1 MVKLPRPLNKDIE
14 SDVWIDE
21 DIWGHRLYDE
31 QTPWLTFL
39 EFLGITQSEA
49 LEGRGFV
56 EKDYNALKYNT
67 YNRLYLRNI
76 LFNNPHLDAILIEPL
91 DNDDQWKKWF
101 EYIQDN
107 CGGIPSPDFSY
118 LKERFFSFRDFAQA
132 IKFLQSSS
140 IEGDSNKRWS
150 SKFVF
155 PYGPHCLY
163 EDLRVTNNG
172 ASNDRRFFARTGELL
187 YLMFCRAE
195 KGQDVLF
202 YLKKLG
208 LVSSKEFSKF
218 HLSKWDRLVATLQP
232 NQDNKPIERNRN
244 SAYLPYLSLPEYN
257 HLAEDWISILQCDM
271 PDYDAIPHLVTIT
284 GLHIIIYL
292 LNRAK
297 ETLKQSPT
305 SKFILEIIAPEKTI
319 VRDLAASSFL
329 ENNNLSKE
337 AIKAHIKAIEHTDE
351 WKECEVADE
360 PLESAFSLL
369 EKTFAWS
376 KPKEE
381 AIRIGSLDKLLEHLC
396 EKAITRHETH
406 LSKFHRSWSKEIGL
420 SSSRG
425 SRRIRYAPTD
435 SLLKTLVL
443 CTVPFRMEFQLF
455 LSELNRKYGF
465 IIGDRQAAETINTG
479 TADQE
484 AFSENA
490 HRLEQRLI
498 SIGLLKRLSDAC
510 AYVQN
515 PFAVEDFR

>member
-1 MVKLPRPLNKDIE
+1 MIRLPRPLNKEIE

-39 EFLGITQSEA
+39 EFLGIVQSEA
-49 LEGRGFV
+49 VEGRSFV
-56 EKDYNALKYNT
+56 EKGYNALKYKT

-76 LFNNPHLDAILIEPL
+76 LFNNPHLDAILAEPL
-91 DNDDQWKKWF
+91 DNDNQWKKWL
-101 EYIQDN
+101 EYIHDN
-107 CGGIPSPDFSY
+107 CGGISSPDFSY
-118 LKERFFSFRDFAQA
+118 LKERFSSFRDFVQA
-132 IKFLQSSS
+132 VKFLQSSS

-163 EDLRVTNNG
+163 EDLRVTNSG
-172 ASNDRRFFARTGELL
+172 AGNDRRFFARTGELL
-187 YLMFCRAE
+187 YLMFCRANR
-195 KGQDVLF
+195 GQDVLF

-208 LVSSKEFSKF
+208 LVDNKEFNKF
-218 HLSKWDRLVATLQP
+218 HLSKWNRLVATLQP
-232 NQDNKPIERNRN
+232 DKDNQAIEHNRK
-244 SAYLPYLSLPEYN
+244 SPYLPYLSLPEYDN
-257 HLAEDWISILQCDM
+257 LAEDWISILGCDM
-271 PDYDAIPHLVTIT
+271 PDYDAVPHLVTIT

-297 ETLKQSPT
+297 ETLKQKTHPT
-305 SKFILEIIAPEKTI
+305 FILEIVAPEKTV

-337 AIKAHIKAIEHTDE
+337 AIKEYIRAIEHTSE
-351 WKECEVADE
+351 WKECEVAHD
-360 PLESAFSLL
+360 PLDSAFNLL
-369 EKTFAWS
+369 EETFAWS
-376 KPKEE
+376 KAKED
-381 AIRIGSLDKLLEHLC
+381 AVGVGSLDKLLDYLYK
-396 EKAITRHETH
+396 KAITRHETH
-406 LSKFHRSWSKEIGL
+406 LGKFHRSWSKEIGL

-443 CTVPFRMEFQLF
+443 CTVPFRMEFQEF
-455 LSELNRKYGF
+455 LSELYSKYGF
-465 IIGDRQAAETINTG
+465 IIGDRQAIETINTG

-490 HRLEQRLI
+490 RRLEQRLI

-515 PFAVEDFR
+515 PFAMEDFR